1 MLQNHYTAQVMPNTP
16 AEKKSII
23 VVGGGITGLSAAWH
37 LQSHAGE
44 RLEITLIEAT
54 PSLGGKMRTRTLK
67 EGDETFII
75 DAGPESFVTRKPEAW
90 ELAHELG
97 IAEQV
102 VDPGSETKNMY
113 VLDAGTVKKIPLSP
127 PAFIKSDLLS
137 LRGKARMILEPVIPA
152 KRDDEDESLASF
164 VTRRLGREALD
175 KMLGPV
181 LAGIYNTN
189 PETQSIMTTSPVMRE
204 MEKEYGGLF
213 KGALGRMRAKRKN
226 PPQEPRP
233 PQFITFSDG
242 AQALVDALEAQLQAQ
257 VLTGVRVSEVL
268 ADGDGFRVVCEN
280 HADLHADAVILAT
293 PGNQSSKMLAQTAPQ
308 AAERIGEIDHQNI
321 GTATLVYK
329 PGDITLPYPIN
340 GLMIPRR
347 EKRHIDAITWTSNKP
362 LDRAPQGYEMLRVF
376 FGGADPSM
384 ATLPEDEIIATVQLE
399 LADILGITAQPF
411 ASAVFTWPESFPQA
425 FVGHL
430 ALVDK
435 IETLLPAGVW
445 VAGSSYRGI
454 GVPDCIRQGRQAADL
469 ALDYLFEPA
478 ASFTGAA

>member
-1 MLQNHYTAQVMPNTP
+1 MQTHYTAPAMPNTH
-16 AEKKSII
+16 AEKKKVI
-23 VVGGGITGLSAAWH
+23 VIGGGITGLAAAWH
-37 LQSHAGE
+37 LQSHAAE
-44 RLEITLIEAT
+44 RLEITLVEAS
-54 PSLGGKMRTRTLK
+54 PFLGGKMHTRTLTT
-67 EGDETFII
+67 GQDTFII

-90 ELAHELG
+90 ELAHEVG
-97 IAEQV
+97 IAEQIV
-102 VDPGSETKNMY
+102 NPGSETKNMY

-127 PAFIKSDLLS
+127 PAFIKSDLLT
-137 LRGKARMILEPVIPA
+137 LRGKARMLLEPVIPA

-226 PPQEPRP
+226 PPQEPLP
-233 PQFITFSDG
+233 PQFITFSAG
-242 AQALVDALEAQLQAQ
+242 SQALVDALEAQLEATI
-257 VLTGVRVSEVL
+257 LTGVRVTEVL
-268 ADGDGFRVVCEN
+268 AAGDGFRVTCEN
-280 HADLHADAVILAT
+280 HADLSADAVILAT
-293 PGNQSSKMLAQTAPQ
+293 PGNQTNKMLAQTAPP
-308 AAERIGEIDHQNI
+308 AAERIGKIDHQNI
-321 GTATLVYK
+321 GTATLVFK
-329 PGDITLPYPIN
+329 PGEIALPYPIN

-384 ATLPEDEIIATVQLE
+384 ATLPEDEVIGMILAE
-399 LADILGITAQPF
+399 LKDILGITAQPY

-430 ALVDK
+430 ALVDE
-435 IETLLPAGVW
+435 IDSLLPPGLW

-454 GVPDCIRQGRQAADL
+454 GVPDCIRQGRQSADL
-469 ALDYLFEPA
+469 ALKYLFEPTAPDQA
-478 ASFTGAA
+478 AV